1 MINMVFSC
9 LHYSV
14 CLTIHYLLMPYTAQQ
29 YLAQVE
35 APARFAIPNLAKSGP
50 GQIWKSNSV
59 QP

>member
-9 LHYSV
+9 LHYFV

-35 APARFAIPNLAKSGP
+35 APARYAIPNLAKSGP
-50 GQIWKSNSV
+50 GQIW
-59 QP
+59 